1 MHVLGVLIFCWLC
14 PMLVHAGKVLVFP
27 VDGSHWVNMNVSV
40 VRSTDSWYIKK
51 FSPFYTSIT
60 LDMESGF
67 DEDFLTA
74 FIAELLDIQKGGM
87 SVWKR
92 FKLEMEQAKKT
103 SEVQKKQSKLIEGLL
118 ENKALIQ
125 SLKDAEYD
133 LVLTDPA
140 TPTGAIL
147 AQYLKLPLVF
157 NVRWTSQGEGHFSIA
172 PFPLSYVPIVGSE
185 LSDKMSFFERL
196 LNVLIFGFAEYQIAQ
211 YLLPWFQC
219 KPAKPLPQHL
229 EDFVQ
234 SSGEHGVILMSL
246 GTLIGELPPD
256 LAEAITAAFAK
267 LPQKVIWRYNGDR
280 PGTLGNNTLLV
291 DWMPQSDLLGHPK
304 VKRFVAHGGTT
315 GVQEA
320 IYHGV
325 PILGLPLVFDQYD
338 NLFRI
343 KERGAGKVIDVFT
356 MNEDIFFQG
365 IMERLSRLHRDQPI
379 KPLDNALFWIEFVI
393 RHKGAAHLRT
403 ESYKLPWYSYHS
415 IDVILFLAAVVL
427 VILGTFALLIKC
439 LCSMFLRTK
448 RKRD

>member
-1 MHVLGVLIFCWLC
+1 MTSCSLLKYLRGFCWLC

-27 VDGSHWVNMNVSV
+27 VDGSHWVNMNAIIQ
-40 VRSTDSWYIKK
+40 DWYIKK

-211 YLLPWFQC
+211 YLLPCYENLIEKYFGFQC

-267 LPQKVIWRYNGDR
+267 LPQKCLKSSSV
-280 PGTLGNNTLLV
+280 
-291 DWMPQSDLLGHPK
+291 S
-304 VKRFVAHGGTT
+304 
-315 GVQEA
+315 
-320 IYHGV
+320 
-325 PILGLPLVFDQYD
+325 PICY
-338 NLFRI
+338 
-343 KERGAGKVIDVFT
+343 
-356 MNEDIFFQG
+356 
-365 IMERLSRLHRDQPI
+365 
-379 KPLDNALFWIEFVI
+379 
-393 RHKGAAHLRT
+393 
-403 ESYKLPWYSYHS
+403 
-415 IDVILFLAAVVL
+415 
-427 VILGTFALLIKC
+427 KC
-439 LCSMFLRTK
+439 LELQKWMQVDTFLFTSTDHGRSPMQ
-448 RKRD
+448 RDGAD

>member
-1 MHVLGVLIFCWLC
+1 MQKPKLLYRLHSFCWLC

-74 FIAELLDIQKGGM
+74 FI
-87 SVWKR
+87 
-92 FKLEMEQAKKT
+92 
-103 SEVQKKQSKLIEGLL
+103 KQSKLIEGLL

-211 YLLPWFQC
+211 YLLPCYENLIEKYFGPDTDYLSMFQADLWLMRVDFC

-343 KERGAGKVIDVFT
+343 KERGAGKVID
-356 MNEDIFFQG
+356 
-365 IMERLSRLHRDQPI
+365 RLSRLHRDQPI

>member
-1 MHVLGVLIFCWLC
+1 KTQCTLCKQGLVALKCKIFCWLC

-27 VDGSHWVNMNVSV
+27 VDGSHWVNMN
-40 VRSTDSWYIKK
+40 
-51 FSPFYTSIT
+51 
-60 LDMESGF
+60 
-67 DEDFLTA
+67 
-74 FIAELLDIQKGGM
+74 KGGM

-211 YLLPWFQC
+211 YLLPCYENLIEKYFGPDTDYLSMFQADLWLMRVDFC

-448 RKRD
+448 RKLKADHI